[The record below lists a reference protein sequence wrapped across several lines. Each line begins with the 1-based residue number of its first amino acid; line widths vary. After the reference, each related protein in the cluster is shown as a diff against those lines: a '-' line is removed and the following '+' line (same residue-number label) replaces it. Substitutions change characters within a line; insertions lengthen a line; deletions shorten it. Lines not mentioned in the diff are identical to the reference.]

1 MKYYLLLLT
10 VFLNACSVVD
20 TIPDSEV
27 FYLNP
32 DMFTDRKVSSTTE
45 YTDEKGITKTLPWTD
60 SSYDKIKKDDLFFSI
75 YYDLRTVWI
84 YDVDTR
90 ISYTD
95 ETKEITYEAP
105 QHNLKYTLKIHNHRV
120 TNIKAETIT
129 TDNLTS
135 DMFTHTSPIKY
146 TDTAG
151 KTTSLQWTGT
161 GGDKIEKNDPLF
173 SVYYAHSDTWIR
185 NIDTRVLY
193 SDNTKEVIF
202 EDSIHDLI
210 YTLKIENRRVTDIR
224 VTDKPLPPSTGKLTV
239 EMFQHDKSIIYT
251 YMLDFGFGPMPTDQI
266 ISKADD
272 LTINSEVGNLTT
284 ITYNEFN
291 TKVVIDTSISYD
303 APDDVVKYTANGVYY
318 VITIVK
324 NRVTIIDVTQKAP

>member
-239 EMFQHDKSIIYT
+239 EMFQHDSTIIYT
-251 YMLDFGFGPMPTDQI
+251 YMLDFGLGPMPTDQI